1 MTQTISV
8 GQPFPGPVPDQDG
21 LGFEIGPDGDMVLL
35 IQMHNQ
41 REEETQSLEAGF
53 ERYSLYVQSGSPYVA
68 VWVFKFPAP
77 FRYMDAPF
85 HAGLYHDN
93 RIEKMLAKQGNA
105 LQVYV
110 LDGNIV
116 KVIKLVGL
124 SHQAAADF
132 RAVIQT
138 IQQQLTRPFDRQEY
152 DRAINEI
159 FQLSSEELFR
169 RGKQYR
175 HGGEA

>member
-8 GQPFPGPVPDQDG
+8 GQPFPGPVPPEDG

-35 IQMHNQ
+35 IQMHGQ
-41 REEETQSLEAGF
+41 REAETRALLAGM
-53 ERYSLYVQSGSPYVA
+53 ERYSLYIQFTAPHIA

-85 HAGLYHDN
+85 HAGLYKDN
-93 RIEKMLAKQGNA
+93 RIEKMTALQGNA
-105 LQVYV
+105 LQLYV
-110 LDGNIV
+110 LDGQIV
-116 KVIKLVGL
+116 KVIKLIGL
-124 SHQAAADF
+124 SHQSAADF
-132 RAVIQT
+132 RAAIK
-138 IQQQLTRPFDRQEY
+138 QQLAQPFNEQEY
-152 DRAINEI
+152 SRGIDEV

-175 HGGEA
+175 HGGTA